1 MTAEQSITKFTQTDN
16 FRSST
21 GRELDVV
28 GAGVRCGEGEQSGSL
43 FRQRGGIFLGQPFE
57 WLDCEGGGIAASD
70 DLPGRISEAID
81 ERNAWHGA
89 VHSKAL
95 FVVFLGD
102 ESGSVGVGEQQVVEI
117 IQEARWRRG
126 VGVGPWRVRKVEQLA
141 SILVSESG
149 EPWPEPVS
157 NLAKPGQSRPRLY
170 VLHGGRAEGS
180 QVPQDH
186 LLQRGIG
193 RQRSA

>member
-1 MTAEQSITKFTQTDN
+1 MTAEQSITKFTQADN
-16 FRSST
+16 FRSSA

-28 GAGVRCGEGEQSGSL
+28 CVGVRGGEGEQSGPL
-43 FRQRGGIFLGQPFE
+43 FGQGGGIFLGQSCE
-57 WLDCEGGGIAASD
+57 GLDCEGGGIAASD

-81 ERNAWHGA
+81 ERNAWHRA
-89 VHSKAL
+89 VHSEAL

-102 ESGSVGVGEQQVVEI
+102 EAGSVGVGKQQVVEI
-117 IQEARWRRG
+117 IQEAMWRRG

-141 SILVSESG
+141 SILAPESG

-170 VLHGGRAEGS
+170 VLNGGRAERS